1 MYIHSKQN
9 SCMLTCSVKMTT
21 TGTSFKSHLKEL
33 TIEVRKACMTLSAW
47 HRLEVES
54 CISHNENTLIM
65 TLTFMSHRDCVL
77 FRAVIVDN
85 DSRGIESS
93 CLKDL
98 LLEGALPSLH
108 NGHPVCGFRRDYEPG
123 G

>member
-9 SCMLTCSVKMTT
+9 SCMLTYSVKITT
-21 TGTSFKSHLKEL
+21 SGTSFESHLKEL
-33 TIEVRKACMTLSAW
+33 TIEVRKVCMTLSAW
-47 HRLEVES
+47 HRLEGES

-65 TLTFMSHRDCVL
+65 ALTFMSHRDCVL
-77 FRAVIVDN
+77 FGAVIVDN